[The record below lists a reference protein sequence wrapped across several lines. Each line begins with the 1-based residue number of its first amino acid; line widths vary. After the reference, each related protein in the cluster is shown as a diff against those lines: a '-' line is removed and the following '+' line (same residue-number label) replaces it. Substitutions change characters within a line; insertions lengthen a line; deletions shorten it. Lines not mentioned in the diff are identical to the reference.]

1 MRIILF
7 LLFFISFSF
16 SNTFILEKNNIPQIS
31 LETFSD
37 TYIDK
42 NHNKTIDEIK
52 NEPFKNI
59 SKTNFKATKS
69 HIWSRFSILNN
80 TLDTKEIF
88 FKNSKAGVDIIDV
101 YIFKNGSFYKKI
113 ELGDMRDIKNREL
126 KTKKSTFYLN
136 LEKQTLYDFY
146 IMHKSYSSISTL
158 WTLQNRVTFEKFENI
173 ESTVWGIFIGIIFTL
188 CFYNL
193 VLFFSIKEFAFLNYI
208 FMSLSFATY
217 QLCVNGVAYQIFENV
232 NLQYLNNLNWIVGFL
247 TQVFTILF
255 PILFFKPKKETFIF
269 KYFISILI
277 IDICTVILYSF
288 SFTNPEIRY
297 FTKYTDFITFISIP
311 SLLLISIWAIKNKR
325 SGAMYYLF
333 GQIFYLLLV
342 VYVVMVTIGYF
353 ESFEYIWVIVP
364 IGIILDVIFLSLALF
379 SRLKEI
385 EQRKNETEQLLISQ
399 ARFTTIGQNI
409 ANITHQWKTPIAQ
422 LGSQIFLLEAI
433 YELDKNN
440 FDKTIKET
448 LPKMKYSITFLNHTI
463 DDIYNFYSNP
473 SSKENFNIEE
483 EIESLLRMI
492 KDEIKSNSI
501 SIIKAV
507 EPLSYYGYKGSFL
520 NALMI
525 VLENAIYQLKNFK
538 TSNREIFISVKKNKN
553 TIVIKIE
560 DNGGGT
566 KNIDIE
572 KLFDLNFSSKKE
584 EGSGVGLALAKK
596 LITKRLEGEIKAE
609 KTKEGLAFMFIL
621 PLKEEIIN

>member
-217 QLCVNGVAYQIFENV
+217 
-232 NLQYLNNLNWIVGFL
+232 
-247 TQVFTILF
+247 
-255 PILFFKPKKETFIF
+255 
-269 KYFISILI
+269 
-277 IDICTVILYSF
+277 
-288 SFTNPEIRY
+288 
-297 FTKYTDFITFISIP
+297 
-311 SLLLISIWAIKNKR
+311 
-325 SGAMYYLF
+325 
-333 GQIFYLLLV
+333 
-342 VYVVMVTIGYF
+342 
-353 ESFEYIWVIVP
+353 
-364 IGIILDVIFLSLALF
+364 
-379 SRLKEI
+379 
-385 EQRKNETEQLLISQ
+385 
-399 ARFTTIGQNI
+399 
-409 ANITHQWKTPIAQ
+409 
-422 LGSQIFLLEAI
+422 
-433 YELDKNN
+433 
-440 FDKTIKET
+440 
-448 LPKMKYSITFLNHTI
+448 
-463 DDIYNFYSNP
+463 
-473 SSKENFNIEE
+473 
-483 EIESLLRMI
+483 
-492 KDEIKSNSI
+492 
-501 SIIKAV
+501 
-507 EPLSYYGYKGSFL
+507 
-520 NALMI
+520 
-525 VLENAIYQLKNFK
+525 
-538 TSNREIFISVKKNKN
+538 
-553 TIVIKIE
+553 
-560 DNGGGT
+560 
-566 KNIDIE
+566 
-572 KLFDLNFSSKKE
+572 
-584 EGSGVGLALAKK
+584 
-596 LITKRLEGEIKAE
+596 
-609 KTKEGLAFMFIL
+609 
-621 PLKEEIIN
+621 

>member
-1 MRIILF
+1 MKVFLF
-7 LLFFISFSF
+7 LILFISFLS
-16 SNTFILEKNNIPQIS
+16 SNTLILNKDISKIS
-31 LETFSD
+31 LETFSETFFD
-37 TYIDK
+37 ES
-42 NHNKTIDEIK
+42 HNKTIEQIK
-52 NEPFKNI
+52 NEPFENI
-59 SKTNFKATKS
+59 SKTNFKATRS
-69 HIWSRFSILNN
+69 HIWSKFSILNN
-80 TLDTKEIF
+80 SSNTKEIF
-88 FKNSKAGVDIIDV
+88 LKNSKAGVDIIDV
-101 YIFKNGSFYKKI
+101 YIFKNGDFYKKI
-113 ELGDMRDIKNREL
+113 ELGDMRDIKKREL
-126 KTKKSTFYLN
+126 KTKKSAFYLN

-255 PILFFKPKKETFIF
+255 PLLFFKPKKETFIF
-269 KYFISILI
+269 KFFISILI
-277 IDICTVILYSF
+277 IDICAVILYSF

-297 FTKYTDFITFISIP
+297 YTKYTDFITFIGIP

-325 SGAMYYLF
+325 SGAIYYLF
-333 GQIFYLLLV
+333 GQVFYLLLV
-342 VYVVMVTIGYF
+342 VYVVMVTVGYF

-385 EQRKNETEQLLISQ
+385 EQKRNETEQLLISQ
-399 ARFTTIGQNI
+399 ARFTTMGQTI

-433 YELDKNN
+433 YELDKKN
-440 FDKTIKET
+440 FDVTIKET
-448 LPKMKYSITFLNHTI
+448 LPKMKYSISFLNHTI

-492 KDEIKSNSI
+492 KDDIKSNSI
-501 SIIKAV
+501 IVIKAI
-507 EPLSYYGYKGSFL
+507 EPLFYYGYKGSFL

-538 TSNREIFISVKKNKN
+538 ASNREIFISAKKIEN

-572 KLFDLNFSSKKE
+572 KLFDLNFSSKKA

-596 LITKRLEGEIKAE
+596 LITKRLEGKIKAE
-609 KTKEGLAFMFIL
+609 KTKEGLAFIFIL